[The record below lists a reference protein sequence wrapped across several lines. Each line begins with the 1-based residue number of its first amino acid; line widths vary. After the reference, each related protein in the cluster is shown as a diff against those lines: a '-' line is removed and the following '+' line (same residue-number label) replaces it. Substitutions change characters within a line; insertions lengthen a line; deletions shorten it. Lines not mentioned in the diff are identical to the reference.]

1 MIYVYKDP
9 YFQDLNNVRRKLKF
23 EIASALAG
31 SSFVG
36 CHSNKMSQTHLDP
49 FDLSFLF
56 LADADEVVSGSDT
69 GERRPPEEFSSSS
82 ETKIHSMQL
91 C

>member
-1 MIYVYKDP
+1 MFHARVP
-9 YFQDLNNVRRKLKF
+9 RKLKF
-23 EIASALAG
+23 EIASALAALLL
-31 SSFVG
+31 VVN
-36 CHSNKMSQTHLDP
+36 CHSNKMSQTHLDT